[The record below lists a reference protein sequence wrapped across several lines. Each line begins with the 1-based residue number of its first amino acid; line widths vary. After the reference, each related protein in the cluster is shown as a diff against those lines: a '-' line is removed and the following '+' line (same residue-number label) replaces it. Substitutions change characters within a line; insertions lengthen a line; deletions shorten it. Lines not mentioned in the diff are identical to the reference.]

1 MPLKFEENYDWNRL
15 LPVLEEHG
23 EWFMCTMQFLFYPD
37 EETDCPDANKPT
49 SFAQWVVDSNRS
61 GTIQSEVIESLTT
74 LHQDLIKKADILIH
88 GVKASQEKP
97 KWAEFKSFITLYE
110 EFVNHVRR
118 LEKDLVIEGSGYD
131 SFTGLRSE
139 ALFLEDVKRELDRLE
154 RQGKTF
160 CAALAKIDNFDLIR
174 KGASKSELD
183 GYVKLV
189 AGLIKISIRSFD
201 DAYYLGNDE
210 FAVCLKQADI
220 TGGISALER
229 LKRELEAQKIMV
241 HIEGGVEA
249 PLSMSCCIV
258 EPTTKDQADDLI
270 KNLRLDLVNSVDKD
284 VDTILKYH
292 ELSPLQ
298 RYVQDGR

>member
-1 MPLKFEENYDWNRL
+1 MPLKYDENEDWNRL

-23 EWFMCTMQFLFYPD
+23 EWFLCVLQFLFYPD
-37 EETDCPDANKPT
+37 VVDECPEANRPT

-61 GTIQSEVIESLTT
+61 GRIHAEVIENLTT
-74 LHQDLIKKADILIH
+74 LHQDLMKKANVLIH
-88 GVKASQEKP
+88 GVKERQVKP
-97 KWAEFKSFITLYE
+97 DWLEFKKFTTLYE
-110 EFVNHVRR
+110 EFINHIRR

-131 SFTGLRSE
+131 SFTGLRS
-139 ALFLEDVKRELDRLE
+139 AAVFGVDVKRELDRLE
-154 RQGKTF
+154 RHGKSF
-160 CAALAKIDNFDLIR
+160 CAALAKIDNFDDV
-174 KGASKSELD
+174 KKASTKSEID

-201 DAYYLGNDE
+201 DAYYMGGDE
-210 FAVCLKQADI
+210 FAICLKQTDI
-220 TGGISALER
+220 TGGVSALER
-229 LKRELEAQKIMV
+229 LKRELEGQKIMINTPEHSNV
-241 HIEGGVEA
+241 

-258 EPTTKDQADDLI
+258 EPTIKDHAENLI
-270 KNLRLDLVNSVDKD
+270 KNLRLDLVNGVNKD

>member
-1 MPLKFEENYDWNRL
+1 MPTHFEENYDWNKL
-15 LPVLEEHG
+15 LPVLEEHS

-37 EETDCPDANKPT
+37 KGTDCPDANKPT

-61 GTIQSEVIESLTT
+61 GSVQAEVIENLTT
-74 LHQDLIKKADILIH
+74 LHQDLIKKAGILSH
-88 GVKASQEKP
+88 SVKESGQRP
-97 KWAEFKSFITLYE
+97 DWGEFQKFITLYE
-110 EFVNHVRR
+110 EFVNHIRR
-118 LEKDLVIEGSGYD
+118 LEKDLVVEGSGYD
-131 SFTGLRSE
+131 SFTGLRNSS
-139 ALFLEDVKRELDRLE
+139 LFVADVKRELDRLE
-154 RQGKTF
+154 RQGKSF
-160 CAALAKIDNFDLIR
+160 CAALAKIDNFDLI
-174 KGASKSELD
+174 KKSSSKSELD

-210 FAVCLKQADI
+210 FAICLKQADI
-220 TGGISALER
+220 TGGVSALER
-229 LKRELEAQKIMV
+229 LKRELEAQKIKVNLDDNSSM
-241 HIEGGVEA
+241 

-270 KNLRLDLVNSVDKD
+270 RNLRLDLSNAVDRD

-298 RYVQDGR
+298 RYVQDSK